1 LHVSAEAASARRIA
15 DPFEWSK
22 KAHTDGKRSTDISI
36 NDMAVSGLR
45 NLVILAAAVLVGG
58 FCSAA
63 FAQSGEQKP
72 PDQQK
77 AGESKKSDSA
87 RQADQIAEAARTL
100 TGPAANPECVW
111 LGERVVNLLSRD
123 DLDTAFRH
131 LDLYDRFG
139 CPGAHVQASFRCMVR
154 QPPLDPKAADTLDA
168 RVHTCWINP
177 NTVPAPPAA
186 TAAPPPAATAGTG
199 AH

>member
-1 LHVSAEAASARRIA
+1 
-15 DPFEWSK
+15 
-22 KAHTDGKRSTDISI
+22 
-36 NDMAVSGLR
+36 MAVFGLR
-45 NLVILAAAVLVGG
+45 SLVILAAAALVAG
-58 FCSAA
+58 FCSPA
-63 FAQSGEQKP
+63 FAQSGDQKP
-72 PDQQK
+72 PDQPK
-77 AGESKKSDSA
+77 AGEAKKSDGA
-87 RQADQIAEAARTL
+87 RQADEIAEAARTL

-139 CPGAHVQASFRCMVR
+139 CPGAHVQSSFRCLIR
-154 QPPLDPKAADTLDA
+154 GGLPDPKAADTLDA

-177 NTVPAPPAA
+177 NAVPAPAA
-186 TAAPPPAATAGTG
+186 TTASPPPAATAGTG